1 MERLVADRLGHRCLK
16 MKYRSFLIIAVLL
29 QVVTSPSTASPAR
42 VYVQVCSDSS
52 TGSILTLQHYHD
64 FPNPDTTYSSPTG
77 EMAEVMA
84 DSYRYGHS
92 DSLGN
97 PLKMTWYMQTG
108 SLYACGTNCGPLLPL
123 DLIMDYHA
131 QNVERW
137 GDELA
142 FHYHTWIW
150 NNPDGDSIWRWNQ
163 APDFTYCEYD
173 FEQTLAHMLLDR
185 SFFASSF
192 RSGWHYMDNYW
203 GRYLDD
209 LFPYRF
215 ENDHPNVNVDTTE
228 PLDNNYDW
236 SRSPAEWVPY
246 HPDPNDYQ
254 RPGSL
259 RGWDSRS
266 IYMPYLTQSVVND
279 AFAQAQAGTA
289 QIMTLFSHIKEDFST
304 QANAAHNMLVA
315 AHAAYPDVEFEYLT
329 GRECMRKWR
338 GGTDVTPPDLV
349 LTTSDNGDTRTVFI
363 TTSEE
368 IFQRQPLVASLD
380 TAGAYSLLDCTPLGP
395 NQWGVQISLSD
406 TSRLAVG
413 VTDLYGNPAVRSMCI
428 PTPPVLS
435 NIQVSTANTTATIS
449 WTTNK
454 PADSGVQ
461 YELVPSGGPGTAYLS
476 QRTLSH
482 SVALSNLLSGRVY
495 KIVISSEDDCGARA
509 DSEPLYILTRTGQP
523 TVIDNVDAGFSVSG
537 TWSTG
542 TTAVDRYGTNYRFA
556 STSTTGTSTA
566 TWSWQ
571 PTQTGV
577 CNVYAWWSQGTNR
590 STQAK
595 YTVTCLAGQ
604 ATYTV
609 NQQASGGRWNL
620 LGTYALVAGETVT
633 VRLSNIAPSG
643 YVVIADAVAFEAG
656 YVPVSSLGLARKL
669 IDGSSVKLSNL
680 AVTAVFG
687 QEFYVQ
693 ALDRSAGLKVQGTGV
708 SRGDIVELCGSM
720 STSAGE
726 RALTNAIATKPGG
739 TAFPKALGMNGA
751 SVDATGNQHLS
762 TAGMLVNVWGRVS
775 SVGADHFYVD
785 DGSARTDASGNVGLR
800 VDASRLTTV
809 PDTTKYAVV
818 RGILGSKVLET
829 GVVPVILPRDTG
841 DCSSYSRP

>member
-1 MERLVADRLGHRCLK
+1 
-16 MKYRSFLIIAVLL
+16 MKYYPLLAILILL
-29 QVVTSPSTASPAR
+29 LVVVSPSVASPAR

-77 EMAEVMA
+77 EMAQVMA
-84 DSYRYGHS
+84 DSYRTGHS

-123 DLIMDYHA
+123 DLIMDYQA

-173 FEQTLAHMLLDR
+173 FEQTMAHMLIDR

-209 LFPYRF
+209 WFPYRF

-266 IYMPYLTQSVVND
+266 IYLPNLTQTVVND
-279 AFAQAQAGTA
+279 AFAQAQAGNT

-315 AHAAYPDVEFEYLT
+315 AHAAYPQVEFEYLT
-329 GRECMRKWR
+329 GRDCMRKWR
-338 GGTDVTPPDLV
+338 GGTDTTSPDLV

-363 TTSEE
+363 STNEE
-368 IFQRQPLVASLD
+368 IYQRQPLVARLSN
-380 TAGAYSLLDCTPLGP
+380 TGAYSLLDCTPLGP

-413 VTDLYGNPAVRSMCI
+413 VTDLYGNPAVRSMCVPI
-428 PTPPVLS
+428 PPVLS
-435 NIQVSTANTTATIS
+435 SITTSTANTTASIS
-449 WTTNK
+449 WNTNK
-454 PADSGVQ
+454 PADSRVQ
-461 YELVPSGGPGTAYLS
+461 YELVPSGEPATVYLS

-482 SVALSNLLSGRVY
+482 SIALSNLLSGRVY
-495 KIVISSEDDCGARA
+495 KITVASEDDCGARA
-509 DSEPLYILTRTGQP
+509 DSEPLYILTRIGQP
-523 TVIDNVDAGFSVSG
+523 AVVDNVDSGFSVSG
-537 TWSTG
+537 SWSTG
-542 TTAVDRYGTNYRFA
+542 TTATDRYGTNYRFA
-556 STSTTGTSTA
+556 NTSTTGTSTA
-566 TWSWQ
+566 TWTWQ
-571 PTQTGV
+571 ASQNGP
-577 CNVYAWWSQGTNR
+577 CNIYAWWSQGTNR

-595 YTVTCLAGQ
+595 YTVTCPAGQ
-604 ATYTV
+604 STWTV
-609 NQQASGGRWNL
+609 NQQANGGKWNAL
-620 LGTYALVAGETVT
+620 TTYNLVAGDTIT

-656 YVPVSSLGLARKL
+656 YVPISSLGLAKKL
-669 IDGSSVKLSNL
+669 VNGSSVRLTGL

-687 QEFYVQ
+687 QTFYVE
-693 ALDRSAGLKVQGTGV
+693 ALDRSAGLRAQGAGV
-708 SRGDIVELCGSM
+708 SRGDIVELCGDT
-720 STSAGE
+720 STSEGQ
-726 RALTNAIATKPGG
+726 RVLTNVLVTKPGG
-739 TAFPKALGMNGA
+739 TAFPKPLALNGA
-751 SVDATGNQHLS
+751 SIDLAGSMHLS
-762 TAGMLVNVWGRVS
+762 AADMLVNVWGRVS
-775 SVGADHFYVD
+775 SVGTDYFYID
-785 DGSARTDASGNVGLR
+785 DGSAKTDGSGNIGLR
-800 VDASRLTTV
+800 VDASRLTSL
-809 PDTTKYAVV
+809 PDTTEYAVV
-818 RGILGSKVLET
+818 TGILGAKVLPS
-829 GVVPVILPRDTG
+829 GVVPVILPRDAD
-841 DCSSYSRP
+841 DCRTYPVP